1 MHSVL
6 RCETVLHLKI
16 WFWHWLVTKLIYL
29 TREKSQ
35 RKWVRQRQ
43 QAVVNVQSQLISY
56 LHKPRGVIVL
66 WKSVLKTGYNVTEL
80 FEKVLNLRCQKAPQ
94 EEPPDLLE
102 IKRVLETA
110 TSKKELPRRIKPLQ
124 LPDNWHISSECRKL
138 VMARQLLDSVPPWVF
153 ATNIVVLDLSENK
166 LLALPDV
173 LTSAT
178 SLKKLLLQKNLFTEI
193 PQSLMHL
200 TSLEVPPL
208 FVVC

>member
-1 MHSVL
+1 M
-6 RCETVLHLKI
+6 E
-16 WFWHWLVTKLIYL
+16 
-29 TREKSQ
+29 
-35 RKWVRQRQ
+35 
-43 QAVVNVQSQLISY
+43 ISA
-56 LHKPRGVIVL
+56 
-66 WKSVLKTGYNVTEL
+66 KTGYNVTEL
-80 FEKVLNLRCQKAPQ
+80 FEKVLNLHCQKAPQ